1 MKLTKENSR
10 ATTMVEQPQDPLD
23 YRPDDEELHNG
34 CGECNG
40 RRSYRCVGDCSLTTV
55 KLRPCSPLDGR
66 CKANQRS
73 RQKNPVLQRT
83 CHLRDAGLKGRLR
96 MVSQRREGPDLQ
108 GAEGDHGVERAL
120 SFRSST
126 FPQGL

>member
-1 MKLTKENSR
+1 
-10 ATTMVEQPQDPLD
+10 MVEQPQDPLD

-40 RRSYRCVGDCSLTTV
+40 RRSYRWWGTAAS
-55 KLRPCSPLDGR
+55 
-66 CKANQRS
+66 QRS
-73 RQKNPVLQRT
+73 SYDLA
-83 CHLRDAGLKGRLR
+83 HLWMEDARPTREVDKRIQFSKELATWATGLKRRLR

-108 GAEGDHGVERAL
+108 GAEGDHEVERAL